1 VGDELSDFRFSHF
14 FGMLFVVKENKAPDP
29 AYISALRAQTEV
41 FDADYI
47 SHLIQQFRRWH
58 NLKGD

>member
-1 VGDELSDFRFSHF
+1 MRNELPDFC
-14 FGMLFVVKENKAPDP
+14 FGHLCGMFLMVKENKAPDP

-58 NLKGD
+58 KLEG